1 MGWLVGATVGAV
13 SGVIGQIVSDVVTS
27 VLSQEVKISDWQT
40 YVGAAIGG
48 AAGGVVLATT
58 GNTNAANCVSAAVTT
73 GVGMTLEKV
82 TGEKDYSW
90 GEIVENTCKDAIVA
104 GRFNQLE
111 GIKGIT
117 AGKNSYWAVFRA
129 GLTKLRTGSAVN
141 MSKKV
146 FRKGIVSSIVG
157 GYAMDF
163 YYGMKQYCNNEKNE
177 GDDEWYRYEQL

>member
-1 MGWLVGATVGAV
+1 M
-13 SGVIGQIVSDVVTS
+13 
-27 VLSQEVKISDWQT
+27 
-40 YVGAAIGG
+40 GAAIGG

-73 GVGMTLEKV
+73 EVGMTLEKV

-90 GEIVENTCKDAIVA
+90 EKIVETTCKDAIVA